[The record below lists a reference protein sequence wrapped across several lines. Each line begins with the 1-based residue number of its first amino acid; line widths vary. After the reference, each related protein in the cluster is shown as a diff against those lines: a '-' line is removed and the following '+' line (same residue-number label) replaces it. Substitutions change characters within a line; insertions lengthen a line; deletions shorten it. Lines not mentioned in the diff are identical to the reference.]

1 MILEYHYHLIHS
13 SNQRKI
19 MAKKKT
25 VVKREKIKPMKKKRK
40 LSDEAR
46 EKLRERL
53 AAMRAKKKPA
63 EYKNIAKSVLDLPDD
78 DKYSFKNIKEWIKH
92 SKDLV
97 SEYNKTARSMKT
109 LPQEKQKAS
118 NAADHKKIYIRE
130 LEHYLRTGDYIS
142 YFSGRD
148 ENNKVIPRCIVI
160 AYHADG
166 RPKRSCGVF
175 YEDINMVWTK
185 DMDESEFG
193 LERDNFV
200 PKQSST
206 TAMTDKRFDSSL

>member
-1 MILEYHYHLIHS
+1 
-13 SNQRKI
+13 

-25 VVKREKIKPMKKKRK
+25 VIKREKVKPMRKKRK
-40 LSDEAR
+40 LSEEAK
-46 EKLRERL
+46 EKLKIRL
-53 AAMRAKKKPA
+53 AEMRAKKKPA

-97 SEYNKTARSMKT
+97 ANYNKTARSMKT

-148 ENNKVIPRCIVI
+148 ENNKVIPRC
-160 AYHADG
+160 AAMSFYPDG
-166 RPKRSCGVF
+166 TPKRSVGVF
-175 YEDINMVWTK
+175 YPDINAVWTK
-185 DMDESEFG
+185 DMDESEWKS
-193 LERDNFV
+193 DYI

-206 TAMTDKRFDSSL
+206 MAMTDKQFDSSL